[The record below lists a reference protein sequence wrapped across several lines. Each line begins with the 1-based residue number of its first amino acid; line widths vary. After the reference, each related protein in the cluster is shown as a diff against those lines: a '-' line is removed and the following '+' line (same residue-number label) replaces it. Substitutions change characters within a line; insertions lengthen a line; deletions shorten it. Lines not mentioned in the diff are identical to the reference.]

1 MPMLLK
7 LAWRN
12 IWRQRRRTLI
22 TVSAMA
28 FGVAFCMASIAL
40 DDWLFGEVF
49 EILVTRNLGHVQV
62 HAPAFPAQRGLT
74 ETIADADA
82 VVAQLDAV
90 PGATAVTARLFGN
103 ALLAVGDE
111 AAGAQLIGV
120 SPEREQAATGVGQ
133 RLVQGRFLGAA
144 GGREIVLGT
153 GLSETLR
160 AAVGAEVVAVTQ
172 AADGSLGNELFRVVG
187 IVKTGSVVVD
197 RAGAFV
203 HLDDARE
210 LLALPGQ
217 AHELAL
223 VARERAVVPALAAA
237 GRAALADR
245 GLLVRSWNEIQPQL
259 ASMMR
264 LTVVVNWIFLIMIFS
279 VAALGVLNTMLMSVF
294 ERTKELGVL
303 RALGLRPG
311 QLVALVLLE
320 SLLLAALAVVAGG
333 ALGAALDAFLVYRGI
348 DMSWL
353 SKGWSWYG
361 ASFPPVYYGVVK
373 PFGVIAPLVGMVVI
387 GLLASLWPAWRAARL
402 QPVAAM
408 RQE

>member
-1 MPMLLK
+1 MLLR

-62 HAPAFPAQRGLT
+62 HAPAFPAQRALND
-74 ETIADADA
+74 TIADVDA
-82 VVAQLDAV
+82 LVARLDALA
-90 PGATAVTARLFGN
+90 GATAVTPRLFGY

-111 AAGAQLIGV
+111 AAGGQLIGV
-120 SPEREQAATGVGQ
+120 VPEREHAATGVGE
-133 RLVQGRFLGAA
+133 RLQQGRFLGAA
-144 GGREIVLGT
+144 AGREIVLGA
-153 GLSETLR
+153 GLAETLR
-160 AAVGAEVVAVTQ
+160 AAVGSEVVAVTQ
-172 AADGSLGNELFRVVG
+172 AADGSLGNELFRVAG
-187 IVKTGSVVVD
+187 IVKTDSVVVD

-203 HLDDARE
+203 HLADARE

-223 VARERAVVPALAAA
+223 LARDREAVPALAAA
-237 GRAALADR
+237 GRAALVER
-245 GLLVRSWNEIQPQL
+245 GLLVRSWDQIQPQL
-259 ASMMR
+259 ASMLQ
-264 LTVVVNWIFLIMIFS
+264 LTTVVNWIFLIMIFS

-294 ERTKELGVL
+294 ERTQELGVL
-303 RALGLRPG
+303 RALGLRPD
-311 QLVALVLLE
+311 QMIALVMLE
-320 SLLLAALAVVAGG
+320 SVLLALLAVVAGG
-333 ALGAALDAFLVYRGI
+333 LFGAALDAFLVFRGI
-348 DMSWL
+348 DLSWL

-361 ASFPPVYYGVVK
+361 ARFPPVFHGVVR
-373 PFGVIAPLVGMVVI
+373 PFGVVAPLVGMVVI
-387 GLLASLWPAWRAARL
+387 ALLAALWPALRAAGL
-402 QPVAAM
+402 QPVEAM